1 MRRFPLLLAGLLL
14 AASAAAA
21 RAAESYAILAHTQR
35 IQGDVPAGYPIR
47 LEFPLPAGSEPRIT
61 LTLSGG
67 TPLKPV
73 SLGTARLYIKKDGD
87 EITEITLPQGEFFNT
102 TFSKGNPTMTFRGWT
117 ATEGGRYQL
126 VITTNAKVTAHA
138 KGRLVVVRPTK
149 ITYTGDETTTTPIQ
163 VPLGQYDVS
172 SVVVTRLSG
181 TAPKVGSYR
190 LPSGFA
196 STPGQQMTRRGSTSN
211 GMYAADLGVYEYTIG
226 YQAVPA
232 AGRWRAVVRIKPFK
246 GGTPATLRVQNS
258 PGVPISVLNVD
269 RSLVP
274 TFASGGSGV
283 GVATDGN
290 FTVLVT
296 SEVGGVLQGQ
306 AYDLDLAPSL
316 QFPPNAL
323 PLTGPTDFTAGQT
336 LSGHRLMFMG
346 GSYFAAFSTASGN
359 ELSILRLRTDLV
371 RTGFSQVVTTSPDPT
386 TDFFLTGNGTKVSV
400 GIFHAPDSHNVTVLD
415 PADFGIRQSFAIGG
429 GAYPQK
435 NGAGAAWR
443 ANDAVFELWTPDSLD
458 YHLPSDLHRVL
469 YDANWSPTTNDAKLV
484 ADIPDMETMPTA
496 VVVDTGRTNSTIVHY
511 VVADNPPLPG
521 AAAGTGKIHRRV
533 FDAAGVEYPDSH
545 VVLNRASC
553 NRPTAT
559 LLGNYLYLGFE
570 TPSGPMVERY
580 QILR

>member
-1 MRRFPLLLAGLLL
+1 MRRFPLLLVGLLL
-14 AASAAAA
+14 AASAVAA

-35 IQGDVPAGYPIR
+35 IQGDVPAGYPVR

-61 LTLSGG
+61 LTLTGG

-73 SLGTARLYIKKDGD
+73 SLGTARLYGPDGN
-87 EITEITLPQGEFFNT
+87 EITLPQGEFFNT
-102 TFSKGNPTMTFRGWT
+102 TFSKGNPTLTFRGWT
-117 ATEGGRYQL
+117 ATESGNHQL
-126 VITTNAKVTAHA
+126 VVTTNARITAHA
-138 KGRLVVVRPTK
+138 KGRLLVVRPTK
-149 ITYTGDETTTTPIQ
+149 VVYNGDETTTTPMQ
-163 VPLGQYDVS
+163 VSLEPRDIT

-190 LPSGFA
+190 LPSGFS
-196 STPGQQMTRRGSTSN
+196 STPGQKMTKQGSTSN
-211 GMYAADLGVYEYTIG
+211 GLFAVDFGVYEYTIG

-232 AGRWRAVVRIKPFK
+232 AGRWKAVLRIKPFK
-246 GGTPATLRVQNS
+246 GGTPATLRVRNS
-258 PGVPISVLNVD
+258 PGVPISVLTVD

-274 TFASGGSGV
+274 TFAAGGTGV

-296 SEVGGVLQGQ
+296 SEVGGVLTGQ

-316 QFPPNAL
+316 QFPPNAI
-323 PLTGPTDFTAGQT
+323 PLTNASDFTAGET
-336 LSGHRLMFMG
+336 LSGHRLMFMA
-346 GSYFAAFSTASGN
+346 GSYFAAFSTTSGN
-359 ELSILRLRTDLV
+359 ELSILRLRTDFL
-371 RTGFSQVVTTSPDPT
+371 RTGYSQVVTSSPDPT

-415 PADFGIRQSFAIGG
+415 AADFGIRTNVAIGG

-435 NGAGAAWR
+435 NGAGAVWR
-443 ANDAVFELWTPDSLD
+443 ANDSVFELWTPDSLD

-469 YDANWSPTTNDAKLV
+469 YDANWSPTTPDAKLV
-484 ADIPDMETMPTA
+484 SDVPDMETMPTA
-496 VVVDTGRTNSTIVHY
+496 VVVDAGRTDATIVHY

-521 AAAGTGKIHRRV
+521 AAPGTGRIHRRL
-533 FDAAGVEYPDSH
+533 FDAAGDEIPDSH
-545 VVLNRASC
+545 VILPRASC
-553 NRPTAT
+553 NRPTST
-559 LLGNYLYLGFE
+559 LLGNFLYLGFE